1 MSLKEIDEILNEEN
15 ELEND
20 TDTNSIKKETFKCLK
35 CGKVESEQVL
45 FICNKCDSK
54 EMVHVGDVNMCPKC
68 FEKGK
73 NFMCLN
79 CDSLEVNLDPEIKLK
94 K

>member
-15 ELEND
+15 ERDSE
-20 TDTNSIKKETFKCLK
+20 THSINNVSFRCPK
-35 CGKVESEQVL
+35 CGNLESEQVL
-45 FICNKCDSK
+45 FICNKCDAK
-54 EMVHVGDVNMCPKC
+54 EMVHIGDVNMCPRC

-79 CDSLEVNLDPEIKLK
+79 CDSLEVHLDPEINLPR
-94 K
+94 